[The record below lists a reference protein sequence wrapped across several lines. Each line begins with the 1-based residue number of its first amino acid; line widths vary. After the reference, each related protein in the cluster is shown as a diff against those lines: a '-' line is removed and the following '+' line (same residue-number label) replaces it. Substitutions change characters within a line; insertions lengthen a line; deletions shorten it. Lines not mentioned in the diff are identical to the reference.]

1 MEPKKRELTQKIPQ
15 KNTLPNDDK
24 SVINM
29 SSISTTMLENMLQ
42 DNSSHPVGV
51 APSNALQ

>member
-24 SVINM
+24 STINM
-29 SSISTTMLENMLQ
+29 SSMSATMLENMMQ
-42 DNSSHPVGV
+42 DSNNQNGIPS
-51 APSNALQ
+51 SNALQ

>member
-24 SVINM
+24 SAINM
-29 SSISTTMLENMLQ
+29 SSISTTMLENML
-42 DNSSHPVGV
+42 
-51 APSNALQ
+51 